1 MSFRLEEK
9 LNIDNNNLFIFKKWL
24 YTNNA
29 KKIYDGRI
37 ISSIYFDNIRM
48 DSYKDSN
55 EGITP
60 RKKIR
65 LRSYNNNFDYKNK
78 GGQLEIKISSTEGRY
93 KSIINKNNIDSI
105 LKLGLFDK
113 DYGTCKPKVIVSYY
127 RSYFNVLNMRL
138 TLGEK
143 INYQKYGRNLTR
155 LQDNSFIAEIKS
167 DNIKN
172 LNYIYDKFN
181 FTRIKFSKY
190 CRAIERLKLV

>member
-24 YTNNA
+24 YANNA
-29 KKIYDGRI
+29 KKIYDRRI

-78 GGQLEIKISSTEGRY
+78 GQLEIKISSAEGRY

-113 DYGTCKPKVIVSYY
+113 DYGTCKPKIIVSYY
-127 RSYFNVLNMRL
+127 RSYINVFNMRL
-138 TLGEK
+138 TLDEK

-167 DNIKN
+167 DNVKN

-190 CRAIERLKLV
+190 CRAIEKLKLI

>member
-24 YTNNA
+24 YANNA
-29 KKIYDGRI
+29 KKIYDRRI

-78 GGQLEIKISSTEGRY
+78 GQLEIKISSAEGRY

-113 DYGTCKPKVIVSYY
+113 DYGTCKPKIIVSYY
-127 RSYFNVLNMRL
+127 RSYINVFNMRL
-138 TLGEK
+138 TLDEK

-167 DNIKN
+167 DNVKN

>member
-24 YTNNA
+24 YANNA

-78 GGQLEIKISSTEGRY
+78 GQLEIKISSAEGRY
-93 KSIINKNNIDSI
+93 KSIIK
-105 LKLGLFDK
+105 
-113 DYGTCKPKVIVSYY
+113 
-127 RSYFNVLNMRL
+127 
-138 TLGEK
+138 
-143 INYQKYGRNLTR
+143 
-155 LQDNSFIAEIKS
+155 
-167 DNIKN
+167 
-172 LNYIYDKFN
+172 
-181 FTRIKFSKY
+181 
-190 CRAIERLKLV
+190 